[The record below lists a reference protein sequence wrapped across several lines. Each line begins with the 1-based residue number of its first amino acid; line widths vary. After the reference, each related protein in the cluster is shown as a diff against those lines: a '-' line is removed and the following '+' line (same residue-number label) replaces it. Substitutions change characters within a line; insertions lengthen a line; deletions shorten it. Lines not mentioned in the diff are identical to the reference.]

1 MYRELETLLHSQI
14 ATASDLSLLR
24 HSISRPN
31 ESLGIYKTLI
41 RPYDTPLC
49 SGLKASFS
57 ELKSLSKI
65 FAFARDATSQ
75 LGEWCA
81 DQVWRDALA
90 EEESLKAECK
100 LERMFLRD
108 QENRPIELLD
118 KELVRLREVKDI
130 VRQWKFGPPTIE
142 GNNLSPK
149 VLLLHQYLALT
160 FEKPTDAKCI
170 IFVKRRKTARLLL
183 KLLTQIGSF
192 HMRPDLLIGSNIGDY
207 GDVKISFRQQ
217 VITLMKF
224 RKGEVNCLIATSIAE
239 EGLDIPDCN
248 LIIRFDLYDTLIQ
261 YIQSRGR
268 ARHAN
273 SKYLHMVEENN
284 KVHFKAV
291 NDVRSGEQEMR
302 KFCEALPADRLLQGN
317 KAELETALLK
327 EKAERKYTDPE
338 TGATLTYASS
348 LVVLAHFVSCLVS
361 LLYGVVD
368 TVTDTR
374 QPHGSDTTQ
383 QVVYTMSVENK
394 QFVSEVILPENSPLH
409 SATGTPASRKSI
421 AKRSAAFEACI
432 ILRKKG
438 YLDKHLLST
447 YHKQLPHMRNALLAL
462 NTKKSN
468 EYKMRIKPKLWAET
482 RGSRPERLYM
492 TVLQLET
499 PENLG
504 RSCQPLALLTR
515 TRLPELPAFP
525 LYLYADKTSNVLCK
539 SLPGSFEV
547 DVPIMIELTEF
558 THRIYNDMFN
568 KIYEV
573 NEAVMSYWLAPV
585 VPGWMRYITKQD
597 PKMLIDWTTVKFV
610 HQNQEEFTWTPD
622 TPHDKLLDR
631 FVVDRFLGS
640 RRFYSEAVETTLRP
654 RDPIPEGSV
663 RNKNKKFRKDIL
675 DHSVSLWSNSRKSQ
689 VFHEDQPV
697 MRMYQIP
704 TRRNFLDRM
713 TEDDK
718 KDDQKDQTTCYV
730 CPEPLRFSAVRRT
743 LYASAYAD

>member
-1 MYRELETLLHSQI
+1 
-14 ATASDLSLLR
+14 
-24 HSISRPN
+24 
-31 ESLGIYKTLI
+31 
-41 RPYDTPLC
+41 
-49 SGLKASFS
+49 
-57 ELKSLSKI
+57 
-65 FAFARDATSQ
+65 
-75 LGEWCA
+75 
-81 DQVWRDALA
+81 
-90 EEESLKAECK
+90 
-100 LERMFLRD
+100 
-108 QENRPIELLD
+108 
-118 KELVRLREVKDI
+118 
-130 VRQWKFGPPTIE
+130 
-142 GNNLSPK
+142 
-149 VLLLHQYLALT
+149 
-160 FEKPTDAKCI
+160 
-170 IFVKRRKTARLLL
+170 
-183 KLLTQIGSF
+183 
-192 HMRPDLLIGSNIGDY
+192 
-207 GDVKISFRQQ
+207 
-217 VITLMKF
+217 MKF
-224 RKGEVNCLIATSIAE
+224 RKGEINCLVATSIAE

-248 LIIRFDLYDTLIQ
+248 LVIRFDLYDTLIQ
-261 YIQSRGR
+261 FIQSRGR

-273 SKYLHMVEENN
+273 SKFLHMVEEDN
-284 KVHFKAV
+284 KVHFQAV
-291 NDVRSGEQEMR
+291 NDVRSGEQVMR
-302 KFCEALPADRLLQGN
+302 KFCEALPADRLLQGDEA
-317 KAELETALLK
+317 KLETALLK

-361 LLYGVVD
+361 LLYWVVD
-368 TVTDTR
+368 IVTDTR

-394 QFVSEVILPENSPLH
+394 QFVCEVILPENSPLQ
-409 SATGTPASRKSI
+409 SATGRPASRKST

-468 EYKMRIKPKLWAET
+468 EYKMRVKPKLWAET

-515 TRLPELPAFP
+515 TRLPDFPAFP
-525 LYLYADKTSNVLCK
+525 LYLYTDNTSNVLCN
-539 SLPGSFEV
+539 SLSGSFEIDDLMMV
-547 DVPIMIELTEF
+547 ELTEF

-573 NEAVMSYWLAPV
+573 SEAVMSYWLAPV
-585 VPGWMRYITKQD
+585 VPGWMHYITKLN

-610 HQNQEEFTWTPD
+610 HQNQEEFIWTPD

-697 MRMYQIP
+697 MKMYQIP
-704 TRRNFLDRM
+704 TRRNFLDKM

-718 KDDQKDQTTCYV
+718 KDDQKNQTTCYV
-730 CPEPLRFSAVRRT
+730 CPEPLRFSAV
-743 LYASAYAD
+743 